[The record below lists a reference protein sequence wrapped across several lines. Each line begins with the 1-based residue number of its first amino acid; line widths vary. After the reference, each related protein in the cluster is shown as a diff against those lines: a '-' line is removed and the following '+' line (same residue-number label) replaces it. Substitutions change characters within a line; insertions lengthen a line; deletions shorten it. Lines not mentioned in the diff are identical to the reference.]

1 MALAALARGS
11 KARAQSP
18 PIVSATIIDSARP
31 NDTNAGPRGP
41 LRAGEF
47 NMVGQYDIDWLLEPP
62 LQRLLDH
69 MAASPTAF
77 GSVRF
82 FHALDSGG
90 RANTID
96 DDPLHGGI
104 VWPDLGA
111 PMNFSRTFD
120 ALATLT
126 ARGLAPFIVLNFFP
140 KAVSAHAATPPQ
152 SLASWKELV
161 RRFLDELAADARF
174 APAMRDWKFEVWN
187 EPNGAPFWRGR
198 YNPQYFDL
206 YRATSEAVVGAG
218 HAIRLGGPAIVYR
231 SGTAGSRRDV
241 DDFLKFVSAEPNV
254 KCDFIS
260 LHAKGSWSSRAEPE
274 FRTVIA
280 AVTETAELALA
291 IDRARFRGMEIINDE
306 ADMRVGFN
314 VPYQSRMDERFAA
327 WMCALM
333 IAYDG
338 LSSRFRTDGL
348 RFLAASD
355 NANQQ
360 LVRTAFDGRRS
371 LCTRASGS
379 ARDLLKLP
387 IFNFYEILRL
397 LGDRHGTILAGRESL
412 FPNSDLF
419 HAISVAD
426 THVCSVF
433 SIYPQASTEAP
444 RTFSLTHAIT
454 DIPWSR
460 VNIARFRI
468 DAAHSNAYSA
478 ASEATRNGQFPDAGE
493 TASIRRAQE
502 LAVSAPIE
510 SGISLA
516 DGKFEEAVTISPYAI
531 VTYWIT
537 PYIADRPADPA
548 WIEASV
554 EDDNVILRWR
564 PNSEPHFY
572 TYEVY
577 LVAAGELE
585 GVLSPVPLRSAMWVD
600 TAPPPGMR
608 SYAVRAVSASG
619 VGSNV
624 VRSDPVM
631 VGGR

>member
-1 MALAALARGS
+1 
-11 KARAQSP
+11 
-18 PIVSATIIDSARP
+18 
-31 NDTNAGPRGP
+31 
-41 LRAGEF
+41 
-47 NMVGQYDIDWLLEPP
+47 
-62 LQRLLDH
+62 
-69 MAASPTAF
+69 
-77 GSVRF
+77 
-82 FHALDSGG
+82 
-90 RANTID
+90 
-96 DDPLHGGI
+96 
-104 VWPDLGA
+104 
-111 PMNFSRTFD
+111 MNFSRTFD

-152 SLASWKELV
+152 SLASWKQLV
-161 RRFLDELAADARF
+161 RRFLDELASDARF
-174 APAMRDWKFEVWN
+174 APAMREWKFEVWN
-187 EPNGAPFWRGR
+187 EPNGAPFWRGS

-231 SGTAGSRRDV
+231 SGTAGSRRDME
-241 DDFLKFVSAEPNV
+241 DFLKFVSAEPNV

-291 IDRARFRGMEIINDE
+291 IDPARFRGIEIINDE

-314 VPYQSRMDERFAA
+314 IPYQARMDERFAA
-327 WMCALM
+327 WMCAVM

-338 LSSRFRTDGL
+338 LSSRFRRDGL
-348 RFLAASD
+348 RFVAASD
-355 NANQQ
+355 SANQQ

-397 LGDRHGTILAGRESL
+397 LGDRHGTIVAGSGSL
-412 FPNSDLF
+412 FPSSELF

-433 SIYPQASTEAP
+433 CIHPQASTEAP
-444 RTFSLTHAIT
+444 RAFSLTHAVAE
-454 DIPWSR
+454 IPWPR

-468 DAAHSNAYSA
+468 DAGHSNAFSA
-478 ASEATRNGQFPDAGE
+478 ASEATRSGRFPDAPE
-493 TASIRRAQE
+493 TASMRRAQE

-510 SGISLA
+510 SGVLLA
-516 DGKFEEAVTISPYAI
+516 GGKFEEAVTMTPYAVI
-531 VTYWIT
+531 AYWIT
-537 PYIADRPADPA
+537 PHIADRPADPA
-548 WIEASV
+548 WIEATV
-554 EDDNVILRWR
+554 EDGNVILRWR
-564 PNSEPHFY
+564 PNSEPYFY
-572 TYEVY
+572 SYEVY
-577 LVAAGELE
+577 LMITGEPERL
-585 GVLSPVPLRSAMWVD
+585 VSPVPLRSAMWVD

-608 SYAVRAVSASG
+608 SYGVRAVSASG
-619 VGSNV
+619 VWSDM

-631 VGGR
+631 VAGR